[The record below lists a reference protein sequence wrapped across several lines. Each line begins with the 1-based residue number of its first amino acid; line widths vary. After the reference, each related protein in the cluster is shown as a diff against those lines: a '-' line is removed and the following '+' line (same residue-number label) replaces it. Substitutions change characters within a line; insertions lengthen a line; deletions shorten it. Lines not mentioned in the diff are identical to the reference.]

1 MVNKSGV
8 PRAKYRTTE
17 KLKPLEAVRYH
28 CLDCCCEQPLEVK
41 LCQTP
46 DCPLY
51 PYRFGRNP
59 APEIKVEIPGVLKSV
74 RLTCLGCAT
83 TPKLV
88 EECWVK
94 DCPFYHYRFGKNPE
108 RAGVGGKG
116 GPEKSRFKQKKTG
129 LTALENLENDS
140 RISSPT
146 PPYSNSEK
154 GARSLIE
161 IKTKAKDVKAMPLFT
176 LLAEEEEVELDTIGK
191 EESG

>member
-17 KLKPLEAVRYH
+17 KLKPLEAVRH
-28 CLDCCCEQPLEVK
+28 KCLDCSNEQPLEVK
-41 LCQTP
+41 LCPSTG
-46 DCPLY
+46 CPLY
-51 PYRFGRNP
+51 HYRFGRNP
-59 APEIKVEIPGVLKSV
+59 APEIKAEIPVVLKSM
-74 RLTCLGCAT
+74 RLICLNCAT

-129 LTALENLENDS
+129 LTA
-140 RISSPT
+140 
-146 PPYSNSEK
+146 
-154 GARSLIE
+154 
-161 IKTKAKDVKAMPLFT
+161 
-176 LLAEEEEVELDTIGK
+176 
-191 EESG
+191 